1 MARENSLG
9 TLALGTVAA
18 ARICVG
24 VAMVFVPGRFF
35 KQASGTETL
44 LMRTIGIRLKDAL
57 RMTQLVDDPRQAA
70 ASLEGLAWIAAEKG
84 DSRRAVVM
92 MAAAETLVRAVGTS
106 TVFLPHLL
114 VFHEECERRTREA
127 LGAKEFEAAR
137 QEGRS
142 FSFDNAITYALG
154 KPPSS
159 VTTLARRAP

>member
-1 MARENSLG
+1 MGRALIWQEKAHALAESHGESVYREYALWSLG
-9 TLALGTVAA
+9 
-18 ARICVG
+18 
-24 VAMVFVPGRFF
+24 
-35 KQASGTETL
+35 
-44 LMRTIGIRLKDAL
+44 IGWWRHGKPDRAEQLLKDAL
-57 RMTQLVDDPRQAA
+57 RMTQLVDDPRQAG

-92 MAAAETLVRAVGTS
+92 MAAAETLVHAVGAS

-137 QEGRS
+137 QEGCS
-142 FSFDNAITYALG
+142 FSVADAITYALG

-159 VTTLARRAP
+159 VTALSRRAP

>member
-1 MARENSLG
+1 
-9 TLALGTVAA
+9 
-18 ARICVG
+18 
-24 VAMVFVPGRFF
+24 
-35 KQASGTETL
+35 
-44 LMRTIGIRLKDAL
+44 
-57 RMTQLVDDPRQAA
+57 
-70 ASLEGLAWIAAEKG
+70 
-84 DSRRAVVM
+84 M

-154 KPPSS
+154 PPSS
-159 VTTLARRAP
+159 ATALSRRAP